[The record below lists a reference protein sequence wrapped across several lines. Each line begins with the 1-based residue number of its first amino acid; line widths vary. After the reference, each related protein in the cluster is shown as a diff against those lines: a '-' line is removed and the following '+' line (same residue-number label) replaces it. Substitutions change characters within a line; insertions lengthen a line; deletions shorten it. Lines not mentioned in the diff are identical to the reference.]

1 MGSMAE
7 QGMEA
12 LPEVDPDLV
21 VLQRI
26 ERGESTTQDALYVAE
41 KFDELRKLKQ
51 EAQQ

>member
-1 MGSMAE
+1 MADMN
-7 QGMEA
+7 GME
-12 LPEVDPDLV
+12 LPEVSPDLV

-51 EAQQ
+51 EIQQ